1 MASADVEIPK
11 QYKAAVYDAPGKIST
26 KIETLDTPEPG
37 PGEWRALPAPI
48 QPGQVGGH
56 EGVGVV
62 AKMGPATE
70 RALASRGMA
79 MRVIGIDAGSKEKLV
94 RECGAEHFIDVTKHD
109 DKSIVEEVMKAAD
122 GRGASAVIV

>member
-1 MASADVEIPK
+1 
-11 QYKAAVYDAPGKIST
+11 
-26 KIETLDTPEPG
+26 
-37 PGEWRALPAPI
+37 
-48 QPGQVGGH
+48 
-56 EGVGVV
+56 
-62 AKMGPATE
+62 
-70 RALASRGMA
+70 MA